1 MFSMRMS
8 VCQQNVLKVMS
19 SVIVACSGAF
29 GWHNIFL

>member
-8 VCQQNVLKVMS
+8 VCQQNVLKVTS
-19 SVIVACSGAF
+19 LVTVAHSGAF